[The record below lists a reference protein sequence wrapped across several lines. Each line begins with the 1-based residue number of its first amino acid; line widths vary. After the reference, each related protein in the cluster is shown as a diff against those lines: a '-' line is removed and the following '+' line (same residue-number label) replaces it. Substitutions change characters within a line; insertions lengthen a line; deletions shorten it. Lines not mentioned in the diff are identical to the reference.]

1 MSTVLLVYDPP
12 YLSIQKPILF
22 ALRIQYTI
30 FLLEVELSPPLS
42 LLSTVQNLLHRRRTF
57 FLPFFFLLNPSCIFF
72 PGLNSLPPPLRG
84 GERIYSPANIG
95 LHFKHFSFKTF
106 YLFRVPFQDPLYRS
120 IRE

>member
-30 FLLEVELSPPLS
+30 FLLEVELSPPPVII
-42 LLSTVQNLLHRRRTF
+42 VQNLLHRRRTF

-84 GERIYSPANIG
+84 GREY
-95 LHFKHFSFKTF
+95 T
-106 YLFRVPFQDPLYRS
+106 PLP
-120 IRE
+120 I